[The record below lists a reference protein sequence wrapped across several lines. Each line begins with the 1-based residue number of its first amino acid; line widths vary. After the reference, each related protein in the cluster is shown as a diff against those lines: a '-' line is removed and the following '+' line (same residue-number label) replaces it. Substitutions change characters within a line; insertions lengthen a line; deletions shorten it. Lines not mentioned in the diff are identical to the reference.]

1 MHAEQNL
8 KVMGMTHHS
17 SIAMRAYTDLVR
29 LLKGDALSGVEGQ
42 PTLKCREAYW
52 YAARRVGTDMRL
64 KYIGED
70 SNETRARIN
79 HIEELRATAFLIE
92 AMAEDRSDEL
102 SRAYT
107 IAMAVGPRWRKH
119 INKSLDRMPETKTIL
134 ENPGGG

>member
-1 MHAEQNL
+1 MKL
-8 KVMGMTHHS
+8 IGMTHHS

-52 YAARRVGTDMRL
+52 YAARRAGTKMRF

-70 SNETRARIN
+70 SNEKRAHIN
-79 HIEELRATAFLIE
+79 RIEELRATAFLIE
-92 AMAEDRSDEL
+92 AMAEDRSAEL

-107 IAMAVGPRWRKH
+107 IAFAVGPR
-119 INKSLDRMPETKTIL
+119 
-134 ENPGGG
+134 